1 MCAAATKI
9 FQLEFTR
16 PAFSAV
22 EITNFQTHVRRCT
35 AMWNKFGSNF
45 NILLH
50 DDDQTD
56 EGVLVDDVIDDVT
69 VTDDVI
75 FQHAAD

>member
-56 EGVLVDDVIDDVT
+56 EGVLVDDVT